1 MQPQKWQNDLGL
13 FLRKTI
19 PHYSNANLCLNHWS
33 QRSCNWLVLW
43 KPTRSS
49 ITNTKKRLDHRRL
62 ECKRKKSRNIH
73 NRQVCACPW
82 STKWSRAM
90 ANIVLSREH
99 TSHSKHPFPTT
110 QEMTLH
116 MDIADGQYQN
126 QIDYVKVEKLYI
138 FSKSKTWSWLLLRLW
153 TPYCKIQASIEE
165 SRKTTRSFSYDLNQ
179 IPCDHT
185 VVVTN
190 RFKGLDMVDRVPEQ
204 LCTEVCNMYKRE
216 RPKPSQKERKARRQ
230 SDCLRKFYK

>member
-1 MQPQKWQNDLGL
+1 VQPQKWQNDLGL

-19 PHYSNANLCLNHWS
+19 PHYSNANLCLNHRC

-99 TSHSKHPFPTT
+99 TGHSKHPFPTT

-116 MDIADGQYQN
+116 MDVTRWSILKSDLLCSLQSK
-126 QIDYVKVEKLYI
+126 IEKFYTV
-138 FSKSKTWSWLLLRLW
+138 SKGKAWSWLWLW
-153 TPYCKIQASIEE
+153 TWATYCKIQ
-165 SRKTTRSFSYDLNQ
+165 T
-179 IPCDHT
+179 
-185 VVVTN
+185 
-190 RFKGLDMVDRVPEQ
+190 
-204 LCTEVCNMYKRE
+204 
-216 RPKPSQKERKARRQ
+216 
-230 SDCLRKFYK
+230 